1 MAARDHSRAN
11 GASGQTGRRTAGI
24 RHTGAVPRF
33 SEDPALRPP
42 PWQPLTFKGH
52 TATATL
58 HQDRVEIRRSRL
70 GKLGGHKDATVALA
84 DVVKILSREPRLL
97 VNGYVFLA
105 TDAAPGRLRGSAS
118 RPAGQIAG
126 NPHTVMFA
134 WAQWKSFAAFL
145 ESADATWRA
154 N

>member
-1 MAARDHSRAN
+1 MK
-11 GASGQTGRRTAGI
+11 I
-24 RHTGAVPRF
+24 RPC
-33 SEDPALRPP
+33 
-42 PWQPLTFKGH
+42 
-52 TATATL
+52 
-58 HQDRVEIRRSRL
+58 RL
-70 GKLGGHKDATVALA
+70 GKLGGNKGVTAALA
-84 DVVKILSREPRLL
+84 DVVKILSREPTPL

-105 TDAAPGRLRGSAS
+105 TDAGPGRPRGFAS

-134 WAQWKSFAAFL
+134 WARWKSFAAFL